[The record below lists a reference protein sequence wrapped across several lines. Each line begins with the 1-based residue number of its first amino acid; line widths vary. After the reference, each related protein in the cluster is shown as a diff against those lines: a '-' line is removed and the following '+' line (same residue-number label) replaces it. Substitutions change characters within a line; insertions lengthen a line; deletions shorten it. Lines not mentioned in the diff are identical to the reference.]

1 MYLNPVCRLQC
12 GRNPALFTG
21 MKGKI
26 IALLLIFGNLSAQE
40 VEISSADA
48 LFQMAL
54 ASNPAV
60 RNAALQRDLAGI
72 TRKIAGVNAFSPRVP
87 VSYQALDNI
96 ALQKTYVPGVIFGQP
111 EGSYK
116 ELIMGQKYV
125 ATFNLSPQFDILN
138 FSNRAQRRAAVV
150 NEELAELSEK
160 QAQRDI
166 HLQINAA
173 FHNVISFDRQKHI
186 LEENLEVARKIR
198 TITGNRFEEG
208 IARSQEVNEA
218 EVNVVTL
225 ENSLVQL
232 EENRRLQVELL
243 KLLARPEGDL
253 RIREETDTGPAPELR
268 AEGSLEADLA
278 RTRTRMAGQDVR
290 SARLDQWPVLSAV
303 SSFNW
308 QSLDN
313 RFFYGSGSSAIYF
326 AYVGLKLSWDL
337 PTNVQKVSNLK
348 NREVQW
354 KIAENNRELA
364 EEQQVYDNL
373 RLETEL
379 RKAQLQLESL
389 QKIETLKK
397 DTFEKNF
404 AQFEENILPLD
415 KLLISQNDWLTS
427 RLNEA
432 AGAVNVKYN
441 YEILRINNRY

>member
-40 VEISSADA
+40 VEVSSADA

-198 TITGNRFEEG
+198 AITGNRFEEG

-243 KLLARPEGDL
+243 KAISGSARKQIPGLLLSYGQKAAWKP
-253 RIREETDTGPAPELR
+253 TWPVPAPGWPGRMYGLPGSISGRCCRPYLLSTGKASITASSTAR
-268 AEGSLEADLA
+268 AAAL
-278 RTRTRMAGQDVR
+278 
-290 SARLDQWPVLSAV
+290 
-303 SSFNW
+303 F
-308 QSLDN
+308 
-313 RFFYGSGSSAIYF
+313 
-326 AYVGLKLSWDL
+326 
-337 PTNVQKVSNLK
+337 
-348 NREVQW
+348 
-354 KIAENNRELA
+354 
-364 EEQQVYDNL
+364 
-373 RLETEL
+373 
-379 RKAQLQLESL
+379 
-389 QKIETLKK
+389 
-397 DTFEKNF
+397 
-404 AQFEENILPLD
+404 ILPM
-415 KLLISQNDWLTS
+415 W
-427 RLNEA
+427 
-432 AGAVNVKYN
+432 G
-441 YEILRINNRY
+441 